1 MEATVAALL
10 ETLEAVRG
18 VFTSPT
24 FENFRV
30 LALGWMLTPGHHA
43 VTAALVVTGISKER
57 DHSAFHR
64 FFSLARWSRDELGRA
79 LFFKAMELVPKCGA
93 VLLSLDDT
101 LANKKGEEVFG
112 IGCHIDAVRSTKK
125 HKVFAFGHVWIVL
138 CLVVRLPFSERPWSL
153 PVLFR
158 LYRSKKECE
167 SNDGDYLKKTELAR
181 EMMLVF
187 SSWEVMRRV
196 EIVADSAYCNN
207 TVVNRLPPNLV
218 FIGTMRPDAAVT
230 AKPRQVPGK
239 KQTGRPRVRGDRR
252 PSPEQLAK
260 DDSRPW
266 NQVEATL
273 YGENKTVDYK
283 EMRCQWYR
291 ACGGLLLKII
301 VTPTKTGK
309 VPYRVFFCTDP
320 MVSVQYLLEQY
331 ASRWSIEVTFFDI
344 KQYLGFADSQAWS
357 EAAVQRTAPFVGYL
371 YTFIVIWYATA
382 GKGSPLDIIPHRPW
396 YTTKRCPS
404 FADMLGAAQRAS
416 ALSGVFD
423 PANNT
428 NNLQNYLGQRER
440 RRKKAA

>member
-1 MEATVAALL
+1 MEAAVTALL
-10 ETLEAVRG
+10 GTLDAVRG

-64 FFSLARWSRDELGRA
+64 FFSLAKWSRDEFGRA
-79 LFFKAMELVPKCGA
+79 LFLKALELVPDGG
-93 VLLSLDDT
+93 VILLSLDDT
-101 LANKKGEEVFG
+101 LASKKGEEVFG

-138 CLVVRLPFSERPWSL
+138 CIVVKLPFSDRPWSL
-153 PVLFR
+153 PILFR

-167 SNDGDYLKKTELAR
+167 CNDGHYLKKTELAR
-181 EMMLVF
+181 EMMFVF
-187 SSWEVMRRV
+187 SSWDVERRI
-196 EIVADSAYCNN
+196 EIVADSGYCNS
-207 TVVNRLPPNLV
+207 TVIKGLPPSIV
-218 FIGTMRPDAAVT
+218 FIGTMRPDATIT
-230 AKPRQVPGK
+230 AKPRQTPGK
-239 KQTGRPRVRGDRR
+239 KPACRPRVRGDRR
-252 PSPEQLAK
+252 PSPEQVAK

-266 NQVEATL
+266 NQIQATL
-273 YGENKTVDYK
+273 YGEDKTVDYK
-283 EMRCQWYR
+283 EMRGQWYR
-291 ACGGLLLKII
+291 ACGGLLLKI
-301 VTPTKTGK
+301 VVSPTRTGK
-309 VPYRVFFCTDP
+309 VPYRAFFCTDP
-320 MVSVQYLLEQY
+320 MVSVQYIFERY
-331 ASRWSIEVTFFDI
+331 SCRWSIEVTFFDI
-344 KQYLGFADSQAWS
+344 KQFLGFADSQAWS
-357 EAAVQRTAPFVGYL
+357 EAAVQRTAPFVGCL

-382 GKGSPLDIIPHRPW
+382 GRDSPLDIIPHRPW

-428 NNLQNYLGQRER
+428 NNLQNYLGQRETGG
-440 RRKKAA
+440 KKAA